1 MKVRRGGRYSEQ
13 AVYGEAFLEHFGSK
27 NKKKLHKE
35 HEFMEFCSSGP
46 LHGNGRKQE
55 YTQQLASKE
64 LVLY

>member
-1 MKVRRGGRYSEQ
+1 
-13 AVYGEAFLEHFGSK
+13 
-27 NKKKLHKE
+27 
-35 HEFMEFCSSGP
+35 MEFCSSGP